1 MISEDSE
8 DIEDSKISEDSEDS
22 ENSENSEDSE
32 ISKIQKN
39 AQRRTYETGI
49 YKMNKKVLIVD
60 DDQAILNMVSKVI
73 RSNSMDY
80 ETATSGEEALYLIDE
95 QKYDLMLLDI
105 NMSGID
111 GFEVIKK
118 LREENNSLPIIV
130 ISGRKDDYDALYGME
145 IGADDYIFKPFNPV
159 ILGAKVKALV
169 RRSEHADS
177 QDNPVLKAGPF
188 EYNTSTLRFYKNG
201 TEISLSSKESALI
214 KLFLDNVG
222 ELFTKDSLYDLVW
235 GSPVVD
241 ENTITVYINRL
252 RQKIEDDPSKPQYI
266 VTVRGLGYRFVI

>member
-1 MISEDSE
+1 
-8 DIEDSKISEDSEDS
+8 
-22 ENSENSEDSE
+22 
-32 ISKIQKN
+32 
-39 AQRRTYETGI
+39 
-49 YKMNKKVLIVD
+49 MNKKVLIVD

-80 ETATSGEEALYLIDE
+80 ETATSGEDALYLIDE

-145 IGADDYIFKPFNPV
+145 IGADDYIVKPFNPV

-177 QDNPVLKAGPF
+177 LDNPVLKAGPF

-241 ENTITVYINRL
+241 ENTITVYVNRL
-252 RQKIEDDPSKPQYI
+252 RQKIEDDPSKPQHI